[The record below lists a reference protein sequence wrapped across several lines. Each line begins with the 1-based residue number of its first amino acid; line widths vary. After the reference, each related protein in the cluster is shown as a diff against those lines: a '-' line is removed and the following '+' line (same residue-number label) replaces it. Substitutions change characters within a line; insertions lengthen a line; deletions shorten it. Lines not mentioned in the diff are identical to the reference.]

1 MEGNQPNQT
10 LNILQP
16 VRTNGT
22 NRCSQAASIL
32 LKHGSNHS
40 RQAASVQLRNNQG
53 NHWQSHA
60 DPIKTEMKGEPTQ
73 PSIKHSSARPNKRD
87 KPLQPS
93 CFFLT
98 NKRDKPLQPRC
109 FYQNRNTGQAT
120 AGKLLLSISIHL
132 KHGTNHSRQAASV
145 QLRNQPREPLAK
157 PC

>member
-10 LNILQP
+10 LNILQR

-87 KPLQPS
+87 KPLQP
-93 CFFLT
+93 
-98 NKRDKPLQPRC
+98 RC
-109 FYQNRNTGQAT
+109 FYQNRNTGQAI

-157 PC
+157 P